1 MPMRTDDLFHWAAI
15 IVSPTIYLAD
25 LSLSYALV
33 PWVCATGHAGTL
45 HAVSAIGL
53 LLIVAPLLIGWRLVH
68 RRTAMNYASNLGA
81 AIARHLQI
89 VVDPTEIA
97 ELAAGLAAPE
107 ETRQHDAVRWWNGLS
122 KEDRTMAT
130 GASTS
135 WTFLICAD
143 RVADQRDGFRE
154 SPNSASH
161 ECCGRAHG
169 RGQSAPGLVVPADY
183 ASPQ

>member
-68 RRTAMNYASNLGA
+68 RRTAMNYASPIGA
-81 AIARHLQI
+81 RARFLTI
-89 VVDPTEIA
+89 
-97 ELAAGLAAPE
+97 LA
-107 ETRQHDAVRWWNGLS
+107 V
-122 KEDRTMAT
+122 
-130 GASTS
+130 ASTLLFAFAMVLQ
-135 WTFLICAD
+135 WAAQFVIGPCVT
-143 RVADQRDGFRE
+143 
-154 SPNSASH
+154 
-161 ECCGRAHG
+161 
-169 RGQSAPGLVVPADY
+169 
-183 ASPQ
+183 